1 MHQEIVGVDECCL
14 AEVTIVSRVMAWR
27 LLNIRLVAFL
37 FSTLDPMAIEVGDSA
52 ESSVTVGA
60 LKWSGIN
67 LIK

>member
-27 LLNIRLVAFL
+27 LLNIRLVALLVF
-37 FSTLDPMAIEVGDSA
+37 TLAPMAIEVGDSA
-52 ESSVTVGA
+52 ESTATVGA
-60 LKWSGIN
+60 FKWSGIN